1 VDGYGCLMT
10 SLLRRGAPTPAIDLL
25 IAAGVLAVELVG
37 TWLWSR
43 ASALGGPDVLGY
55 LLLVA
60 IAGFVAVRN
69 VYPVEALAVIA
80 AASTAYMWLGEPAPF
95 WTVALVLAT
104 WAAVSA
110 GHRLATV
117 LICGAF
123 IAAFLVGG
131 FVLRIGHAA
140 ETDAPLWLTGWLIA
154 SFVLG
159 EVSRGRREYIAQVEQ
174 RAFDAERTREEEA
187 RRRAG
192 EERLRI
198 ARELHDILAHSISII
213 NVQAGV
219 AVHLLDKQP
228 DQARAALVTINDT
241 SKEAMRELRATLGV
255 LRQPEDVDPRAP
267 APGLARL
274 GELVDTARATG
285 LDVTVA
291 TSGEERPLP
300 AAADLAAYRIVQ
312 ESLTNVTRHA
322 GATRVS
328 VSIVHRENQVEVSVE
343 DDGVGGSRDDVRSGN
358 GLLGMR
364 ERAAAIGG
372 DLDAGPLPGGG
383 FRVRAR
389 LPAT

>member
-1 VDGYGCLMT
+1 MPIA
-10 SLLRRGAPTPAIDLL
+10 RIDLL

-37 TWLWSR
+37 TMLWSR
-43 ASALGGPDVLGY
+43 ASVGDGPDPVGY
-55 LLLVA
+55 TLLVV
-60 IAGFVAVRN
+60 IAASVAVRN
-69 VYPVEALAVIA
+69 VHPVRALALIA
-80 AASTAYMWLGEPAPF
+80 FCATAYMWLGEPAPF

-123 IAAFLVGG
+123 MGAFLVGG
-131 FVLRIGHAA
+131 FILRIGHAA

-154 SFVLG
+154 AFVLG

-174 RAFDAERTREEEA
+174 RAIDAERTREEEA

-198 ARELHDILAHSISII
+198 ARELHDVLAHSISVI

-219 AVHLLDKQP
+219 AVHLLDRQP
-228 DQARAALVTINDT
+228 DQARAALLTINEA
-241 SKEAMRELRATLGV
+241 SKEAMRELRATLGL
-255 LRQPEDVDPRAP
+255 LRQSDDVDPRAP

-274 GELVDTARATG
+274 DELVDTARAAG

-291 TSGEERPLP
+291 TTGEQEDLP
-300 AAADLAAYRIVQ
+300 PAADLAAYRIVQ
-312 ESLTNVTRHA
+312 ESLTNVNRHA
-322 GATRVS
+322 GATHVAL
-328 VSIVHRENQVEVSVE
+328 SIIHRPNEVELTIE
-343 DDGVGGSRDDVRSGN
+343 DDGAGVTAGTRLRPGN

-364 ERAAAIGG
+364 ERAAAVGG
-372 DLDAGPLPGGG
+372 ELDAGPLPGGG